1 MLNNNKAANNG
12 GETRRTTTRRKKNL
26 RASSESSYGE
36 CVTLNIGLRRFPSC
50 RQSRPSGDGME
61 NFTSPIFISF
71 VLLRVY
77 TFLCLAFVF
86 SFLLLSCLLF
96 LRVTQAKSSEW
107 WQDILSSECL
117 IFRKRSQEI
126 LIGILCIYV
135 LKQSNDVDKNRDEEK
150 RKRNCLNTKN

>member
-12 GETRRTTTRRKKNL
+12 ETRTTMRRKKNL

-50 RQSRPSGDGME
+50 RQSRPSGDDME
-61 NFTSPIFISF
+61 KFSSPIFISV

-77 TFLCLAFVF
+77 TFLCLAFLP
-86 SFLLLSCLLF
+86 SLL
-96 LRVTQAKSSEW
+96 RMTQAKSSEW

-135 LKQSNDVDKNRDEEK
+135 LKQSNDVDENRDEKK